1 MILRSVLRFVKEILE
16 KVVGVY
22 GELLFIRIYF
32 INKVNILS
40 FYCFLL
46 IYLRMFF
53 CLKLIK
59 EVILKLKS
67 LF

>member
-1 MILRSVLRFVKEILE
+1 MILRSVLRFVKEILY

-40 FYCFLL
+40 FYCFF
-46 IYLRMFF
+46 IDVFENVF
-53 CLKLIK
+53 
-59 EVILKLKS
+59 
-67 LF
+67 LFKIN